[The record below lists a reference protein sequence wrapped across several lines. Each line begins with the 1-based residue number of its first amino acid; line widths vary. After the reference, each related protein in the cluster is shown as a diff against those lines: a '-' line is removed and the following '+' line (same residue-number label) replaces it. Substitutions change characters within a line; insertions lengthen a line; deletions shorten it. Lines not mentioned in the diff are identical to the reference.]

1 MPRIAPTLLRSFAAA
16 ALGGLAVAAALASTP
31 SPAQASVDDF
41 AYESWD
47 AKYVLDLDAEGRAV
61 ARVTETLTPV
71 FPDFDQNRGIVR
83 ALPLEYED
91 APVPPTGIT
100 VTDAAGRRVPFTTED
115 SGRFRGILVGDDAY
129 VHGRQTYVISY
140 TLRDVVL
147 AASKTRADE
156 FYWDVLPIERQ
167 QRVDAFSLDVEF
179 APTLAK
185 RLTGAAACYTGPAGS
200 EQRCTIESPPA
211 SETAA
216 TAAVRLSDVEPGSG
230 VTVAIGMEPGTVA
243 QPSNRVPNF
252 WLDRLP
258 AILAF
263 GALGC
268 GIAGAILVGR
278 LVRKRRFFRG
288 TIVAQYDVPPHLP
301 PLLAA
306 NLVGG
311 AKSVLPAEF
320 VHLAVR
326 GAARIEDSQ
335 QPESIWSGKQPPAL
349 RLLDPAAVHD
359 PLDQRTISEL
369 FAGLAPGQAFQLPK
383 QDSRFAQR
391 MQKLVGGVPAEAK
404 ARGYTTTEAS
414 RGARVLGLVALALV
428 LATTPLFVLGIGR
441 PGSLSFGV
449 ALLLAVSLVLAIVA
463 LAKHRVLTPA
473 GAEAREYLLGVKL
486 FTSVAEA
493 DRIRTLQSYTGAERL
508 EDAGVNV
515 VQLYERLLPYAMLFG
530 LEKEWG
536 RVLEV
541 RYQEAG
547 VAVPVWYP
555 GLAAH
560 GLAGLDRS
568 LSDISSSFSSSA
580 SYSSSSS
587 GGSSG
592 GGFSGGG
599 GGGGFSGGR

>member
-1 MPRIAPTLLRSFAAA
+1 MPRIARTLIRTLASA
-16 ALGGLAVAAALASTP
+16 ALCGFALVAAPFSVAA
-31 SPAQASVDDF
+31 PAQASVDDF
-41 AYESWD
+41 SYESWD
-47 AKYVLDLDAEGRAV
+47 AKYVLDLDAEGRAT

-71 FPDFDQNRGIVR
+71 FPDFDQNRGLVR
-83 ALPLEYED
+83 ALPLDYED
-91 APVPPTGIT
+91 APVPPTDIS
-100 VTDAAGRRVPFTTED
+100 VTDGAGRPVPFTTED
-115 SGRFRGILVGDDAY
+115 SDRFRGILVGDDSY

-140 TLRDVVL
+140 SLRDVVL
-147 AASKTRADE
+147 AATKTKADE
-156 FYWDVLPIERQ
+156 FYWDVLPIERK
-167 QRVDAFSLDVEF
+167 QRVDAFSLEVEF
-179 APTLAK
+179 APALA
-185 RLTGAAACYTGPAGS
+185 RHLTGNAACYTGPSNSKDRCGVEAAG
-200 EQRCTIESPPA
+200 R
-211 SETAA
+211 SETSAIA
-216 TAAVRLSDVEPGSG
+216 SAHLSEVPPGSG
-230 VTVAIGMEPGTVA
+230 VTVAIGMDPGTVV
-243 QPSNRVPNF
+243 QPPNRVPNF

-258 AILAF
+258 AILAL

-268 GIAGAILVGR
+268 GIAGAILVGG
-278 LVRKRRFFRG
+278 LVRRRRFFRG
-288 TIVAQYDVPPHLP
+288 TIVAQYDVPSHLP

-306 NLVGG
+306 NLIGG

-320 VHLAVR
+320 VHLAVH
-326 GAARIEDSQ
+326 GATRIEDSPQ
-335 QPESIWSGKQPPAL
+335 AESFWAGKQPPVL
-349 RLLDPAAVHD
+349 RLLDPAAATD
-359 PLDQRTISEL
+359 PLDQRTLAEL
-369 FAGLAPGQAFQLPK
+369 FAGLAPGQAFQLPTK
-383 QDSRFAQR
+383 DSRFAQR
-391 MQKLVGGVPAEAK
+391 MQKLVSGVPAEARS
-404 ARGYTTTEAS
+404 RGYTTTEAS
-414 RGARVLGLVALALV
+414 RGARILGFIALGLV
-428 LATTPLFVLGIGR
+428 LATAPLFVLGIGR
-441 PGSLSFGV
+441 PESLTFGV
-449 ALLLAVSLVLAIVA
+449 GLLLAASFVLAIVA

-508 EDAGVNV
+508 EDAGVDV

-547 VAVPVWYP
+547 VAVPIWYP

-568 LSDISSSFSSSA
+568 LSDMSSSFSSSA
-580 SYSSSSS
+580 SYTSSSS